1 MTFNR
6 IQALRNSKIKVAR
19 EDENTY
25 FYIQGPTI
33 GELYDDDRLFL
44 VCQILLMGTEELKS
58 FLKIEEDISKL
69 QIITMLLTKL
79 DENEDLTT
87 KLKKII
93 IDLNIKNEV
102 IHIGQSRLKVSE
114 LEKVSEVLQILMGQT
129 NKVQEEKVSPDEK
142 RLRDLEAKVKA
153 KKEQQSSNAKL
164 DDQESDKNNIE
175 DIILSVIYE
184 FGFDFEKIMNMNYF
198 TLIWYYSYTSKLHVY
213 RINQHAIG
221 SGMVKKINTDYF
233 TSLK

>member
-19 EDENTY
+19 EDEKTY

-102 IHIGQSRLKVSE
+102 IHIGQSRLKASE

-129 NKVQEEKVSPDEK
+129 NKVQEEKLSPDEK

-153 KKEQQSSNAKL
+153 KKEQQSGNAKL

>member
-19 EDENTY
+19 EDEKTY

-102 IHIGQSRLKVSE
+102 IHIGQSRLKASE

-129 NKVQEEKVSPDEK
+129 NKVQEEKLSPDEK

-153 KKEQQSSNAKL
+153 KKEQQLGNAKP

-198 TLIWYYSYTSKLHVY
+198 TLI
-213 RINQHAIG
+213 
-221 SGMVKKINTDYF
+221 
-233 TSLK
+233 

>member
-19 EDENTY
+19 EDEKTY

-102 IHIGQSRLKVSE
+102 IHIGQSRLKASE

-129 NKVQEEKVSPDEK
+129 NKVQEEKLSPDEK

-153 KKEQQSSNAKL
+153 KKEQQLGNAKL

-213 RINQHAIG
+213 RINQYAIG

>member
-19 EDENTY
+19 EDEKTY

-102 IHIGQSRLKVSE
+102 IHIGQSRLKASE

-129 NKVQEEKVSPDEK
+129 NKVQEEKLSPDEK

-153 KKEQQSSNAKL
+153 KKEQQSGNAKL
-164 DDQESDKNNIE
+164 DDEESDKNNIE

>member
-19 EDENTY
+19 EDEKTY

-102 IHIGQSRLKVSE
+102 IHIGQSRLKASE

-129 NKVQEEKVSPDEK
+129 NKVQEEKLSPDEK

-153 KKEQQSSNAKL
+153 KKEQQSGNAKP

>member
-19 EDENTY
+19 EDEKTY

-102 IHIGQSRLKVSE
+102 IHIGQSRLKASE

-129 NKVQEEKVSPDEK
+129 NKVQEEKLSPDEK

-153 KKEQQSSNAKL
+153 KKEQQSGNEKL

>member
-19 EDENTY
+19 EDEKTY

-102 IHIGQSRLKVSE
+102 IHIGQSRLKASE

-129 NKVQEEKVSPDEK
+129 NKVQEEKLSPDEK

-153 KKEQQSSNAKL
+153 KKEQQLGNAKP

>member
-19 EDENTY
+19 EDEKTY

-102 IHIGQSRLKVSE
+102 IHIGQSRLKASE

-129 NKVQEEKVSPDEK
+129 NKVQEEKLSPDEK
-142 RLRDLEAKVKA
+142 RLRELEAKVKA
-153 KKEQQSSNAKL
+153 KKEQQSGNAKL